1 MATVNFR
8 LRSKANK
15 NVTIYVYLSMGR
27 GSIISTKSGFT
38 VNPKDWSETTNKPK
52 QNTDINKQTFN
63 SLNKLEGCIYGEL
76 NNANKEG
83 RIIDLDWLKQT
94 IDNCFD
100 RVKKDDI
107 GLLVNHIQYIID
119 NANTRKIKGSSKIG
133 LSKRRIAGYGTFLG
147 VISEYQK
154 VIRKQIHLL
163 DIDKTFVDKF
173 INYLINKKNYSKNY
187 AGKQVD
193 NLKTVCLDA
202 QGMGIDTNPFVG
214 NIESFKEN
222 NDERFIVTLS
232 FDEIRQIRNADIKNE
247 ALLNVRKWLLIG
259 CEIGQRASDLLNITS
274 DNIRHVKGGL
284 FIDIVQQKTGKSVTV
299 AVLDPLV
306 VDLVENDFPYK
317 ISTQKLNKHLKTLCS
332 DAEINQVIEGKK
344 YDKETK
350 RKKLGF
356 YPKHQLVTSHSFRR
370 SFATNYY
377 KKIPT
382 PILINITGHSKESMF
397 LEYINRR
404 EDKDENANL
413 FMQFYEQIHAKKEPV
428 LKVVKN
434 KIN

>member
-1 MATVNFR
+1 
-8 LRSKANK
+8 
-15 NVTIYVYLSMGR
+15 
-27 GSIISTKSGFT
+27 
-38 VNPKDWSETTNKPK
+38 
-52 QNTDINKQTFN
+52 
-63 SLNKLEGCIYGEL
+63 
-76 NNANKEG
+76 
-83 RIIDLDWLKQT
+83 
-94 IDNCFD
+94 
-100 RVKKDDI
+100 
-107 GLLVNHIQYIID
+107 
-119 NANTRKIKGSSKIG
+119 
-133 LSKRRIAGYGTFLG
+133 
-147 VISEYQK
+147 
-154 VIRKQIHLL
+154 
-163 DIDKTFVDKF
+163 
-173 INYLINKKNYSKNY
+173 
-187 AGKQVD
+187 
-193 NLKTVCLDA
+193 
-202 QGMGIDTNPFVG
+202 
-214 NIESFKEN
+214 
-222 NDERFIVTLS
+222 
-232 FDEIRQIRNADIKNE
+232 
-247 ALLNVRKWLLIG
+247 
-259 CEIGQRASDLLNITS
+259 LNITS

-306 VDLVENDFPYK
+306 VDLIENDFPYK

-332 DAEINQVIEGKK
+332 DAEINEVIEGKK

-356 YPKHQLVTSHSFRR
+356 YPKHELVTSHSFRR